1 MSSTKTGMNELVK
14 ELTFL
19 STEAKSKREEIDQL
33 KNQIKKTKFEYN
45 QKIKSYHSLTNTIIS
60 QEQQM
65 EDIQNKISKFHI
77 KQQILLTNITP
88 KCYNHLIDISK
99 NESHLANL
107 KLFFKLSSFDNS
119 KEPVDLIRILK
130 NETGI
135 KSMLEYCETIYSN
148 LFKEKVNEYSELYN
162 LYQKS
167 VNCSSTL
174 NQSFPFDILF
184 EYLGYVFGV
193 IELKSSK
200 ATKQIQI
207 EKNINEKN
215 AIFLKLKALEGEIQ
229 KNDSLYKTV
238 AKYVKGINVLLEKFN
253 AIKTSKNPN
262 NEAEIENLMKTIEQ
276 IKKFDINNCI
286 IYDNMS
292 SLSVQSEYSYS
303 EIASTKSNNSLVNSN
318 ISPFITPLTN
328 PNMVTIPTISNNR
341 TNDTSVC
348 SKKNNSVDNKK
359 NGNFNNE
366 MKKRSFEI
374 QSNNSVV
381 ANNVKMNSSVTN
393 NNVKTIRHLPK
404 SFQSQ
409 KNTVKISIG
418 EKSKESK
425 MKQKEPSPEKNNEP
439 DLVKSCFT
447 QIQNTKN
454 LQKVTDNDIEGEFGT
469 MDIPYPNGIN
479 SLIKNSICDE
489 MIAASDDKNIIKISS
504 EYITK
509 MNMKNNKYIIG
520 SGILK
525 EQKKKKI
532 LKFEKSIDSPSWCSS
547 SCSFS
552 CI

>member
-1 MSSTKTGMNELVK
+1 MSSTKPGMNELEK
-14 ELTFL
+14 ELNIL
-19 STEAKSKREEIDQL
+19 SAKTQSKREEM
-33 KNQIKKTKFEYN
+33 NQIKYQAKKTKFEYN
-45 QKIKSYHSLTNTIIS
+45 KKIKSFQSLTNTIIT
-60 QEQQM
+60 QEKQM
-65 EDIQNKISKFHI
+65 EDIQNKISKFYI

-99 NESHLANL
+99 NESHIPNL

-119 KEPVDLIRILK
+119 KEPVDLIKILK
-130 NETGI
+130 NESGI
-135 KSMLEYCETIYSN
+135 KSMLEYCETVYSN
-148 LFKEKVNEYSELYN
+148 LFKEKINEYSELYN

-200 ATKQIQI
+200 ATKQMQI
-207 EKNINEKN
+207 EKTINEKN
-215 AIFLKLKALEGEIQ
+215 AAFLNLKALEGEIK
-229 KNDSLYKTV
+229 KNDTLYK
-238 AKYVKGINVLLEKFN
+238 AMAGYLKGINGLFEKFN
-253 AIKTSKNPN
+253 AIKASKKLN

-276 IKKFDINNCI
+276 IKGFDINNCV

-303 EIASTKSNNSLVNSN
+303 EIASTKSNISNVNRN
-318 ISPFITPLTN
+318 NTPFISSSTD
-328 PNMVTIPTISNNR
+328 PNIVTVPNISNNK
-341 TNDTSVC
+341 TNNTTIC
-348 SKKNNSVDNKK
+348 SKRNNSVDNQQ
-359 NGNFNNE
+359 NCNSNYE
-366 MKKRSFEI
+366 SKKRSFEV

-381 ANNVKMNSSVTN
+381 AGNVKMNSSVIN
-393 NNVKTIRHLPK
+393 NNVRTLRHLPK

-418 EKSKESK
+418 ERSKEPK
-425 MKQKEPSPEKNNEP
+425 VKQKDPSIEKNNET
-439 DLVKSCFT
+439 DQLLYQAKNSKD
-447 QIQNTKN
+447 IQKF
-454 LQKVTDNDIEGEFGT
+454 VDSGIEGEFGSI
-469 MDIPYPNGIN
+469 DISYPNGIN
-479 SLIKNSICDE
+479 SMMKNSICDE
-489 MIAASDDKNIIKISS
+489 MIDSGDNKNIIKIQS

-509 MNMKNNKYIIG
+509 INNKYIIG
-520 SGILK
+520 SGILREPK
-525 EQKKKKI
+525 RKKP